1 MGLSC
6 GVTCVMLR
14 LAVLIQYR
22 SVTDRHTHT
31 DRQTHDD
38 GMYRAKR
45 RAVIM
50 MLKCAI
56 NHRNWFRR
64 LDDVSRI
71 YEPSD
76 VVA

>member
-1 MGLSC
+1 MAEGPHN
-6 GVTCVMLR
+6 
-14 LAVLIQYR
+14 VLVSR
-22 SVTDRHTHT
+22 NSATDRHIHTHT